1 MTFQA
6 RNPLRIYG
14 TDLPPGALLAAK
26 LIALVFATQGLWR
39 LTDPF
44 IPYLS
49 LFDHVGDPTRF
60 RHILSALWIAAAVA
74 LFLNLWP
81 RIACGVLGGTIGIAL
96 LSSDAFRTNNLTY
109 TAIVFVLI
117 ALSTRATAF
126 TILRWQLVLLYGF
139 AAANKLL
146 DRGWRNG
153 SFFESWNTLQGYG
166 HVYTTVGDAFPGRSF
181 SAGASWGVIA
191 IEFLLMFLFAMP
203 RLVPL
208 GALGVIAYHSSLLF
222 LTGSTFTMFWY
233 ALVATSIALLWPA
246 AEPPVA
252 TVDAGATG
260 TALRL
265 IDVGRAFA
273 WRSGAVSL
281 AVGATR
287 FTGREALV
295 RIVALQP
302 VFYGLGYF
310 LLATPHDPNRRWGAL
325 IAFAG
330 VATGLLLRYRR
341 SAGPNVSPAP
351 SRA

>member
-1 MTFQA
+1 MLQA

-14 TDLPPGALLAAK
+14 TDLAPGALLAAK
-26 LIALVFATQGLWR
+26 LITLAFATQGLWR

-44 IPYLS
+44 VPYVS
-49 LFDHVGDPTRF
+49 LFDHVGDPARF
-60 RHILSALWIAAAVA
+60 RHILSAIWVAAALA

-81 RIACGVLGGTIGIAL
+81 RVACGVLGGTIGIAL
-96 LSSDAFRTNNLTY
+96 LSSDAYRTNNLTY
-109 TAIVFVLI
+109 TAIVLLLI
-117 ALSTRATAF
+117 ALSTRATVF
-126 TILRWQLVLLYGF
+126 NILRWQLVVLYGF

-153 SFFESWNTLQGYG
+153 SFFQSWNTLQGYG
-166 HVYTTVGDAFPGRSF
+166 HIYKIVGDLFPGRSF

-191 IEFLLMFLFAMP
+191 VEFLLMFLFAMP
-203 RLVPL
+203 RLVPF

-246 AEPPVA
+246 AEPPAV
-252 TVDAGATG
+252 TVDSARAAT
-260 TALRL
+260 TLRL
-265 IDVGRAFA
+265 GDLGRAFT
-273 WRSGAVSL
+273 WRPGPVSL
-281 AVGATR
+281 AIGATR
-287 FTGREALV
+287 FTGTEALV

-302 VFYGLGYF
+302 ILYGLGYF
-310 LLATPHDPNRRWGAL
+310 LLASPHDPNRRWGAL

-330 VATGLLLRYRR
+330 VTTGLLLRYRQ
-341 SAGPNVSPAP
+341 SAARAL